1 MKRPPYSGR
10 LRRRRRPRPAAGRKL
25 TLPLLEELI
34 PTELPIACSLS
45 ASELPAR
52 LAQIAQLGR
61 DALVDVELSG
71 TYATLRF
78 AAGAGVRE
86 RVTSV
91 VAAESACCAFVAMKV
106 SDKPDA
112 VVLDI
117 TAPEDAELVLHELV
131 DAFRGEPQ
139 AA

>member
-1 MKRPPYSGR
+1 M
-10 LRRRRRPRPAAGRKL
+10 
-25 TLPLLEELI
+25 
-34 PTELPIACSLS
+34 PTDLPIACSLT
-45 ASELPAR
+45 ATELPVR
-52 LAQIAQLGR
+52 LAQMAELGR

-71 TYATLRF
+71 THAALRF

-91 VAAESACCAFVAMKV
+91 VASESVCCAFLAMQV
-106 SDKPDA
+106 RAEPDA

-117 TAPEDAELVLHELV
+117 TAPQGAELVLRELV
-131 DAFRGEPQ
+131 DAFGGEPQ

>member
-1 MKRPPYSGR
+1 M
-10 LRRRRRPRPAAGRKL
+10 
-25 TLPLLEELI
+25 

-45 ASELPAR
+45 ATELPAR
-52 LAQIAQLGR
+52 LAQMAELGR
-61 DALVDVELSG
+61 DALADVELRG
-71 TYATLRF
+71 THATLRF
-78 AAGAGVRE
+78 AAGPGVRE

-91 VAAESACCAFVAMKV
+91 VAAESACCAFLAMQV
-106 SDKPDA
+106 RDEPDA

-131 DAFRGEPQ
+131 DAFRGELQ